1 VEAVHIDPRALA
13 ESLDGLTG
21 TDRAPEPI
29 EAGVARIIDATR
41 SLFAVDGV
49 GLMLADEELALR
61 YVGATDEAARALE
74 RAQAELGAGPCVESF
89 VTSRATVTADLARDS
104 RWPELAERLV
114 PLGVRAVLGVPSR
127 LGGLPV
133 GTLNVYRTEPYEWDN
148 SDIAAVEAYNAILE
162 HLLGHA
168 VSARHKG
175 VIVEQL
181 QIALDRRVMIER
193 AVGAIMARR
202 GLSAQES
209 FDALRRAARNSR
221 RPVAELAALAL
232 DGGAEVV

>member
-1 VEAVHIDPRALA
+1 VDAVHVDPRALA
-13 ESLDGLTG
+13 DSLDRLAGVES
-21 TDRAPEPI
+21 APEPI
-29 EAGVARIIDATR
+29 EAGLARIIEATR

-74 RAQAELGAGPCVESF
+74 RAQAEIGAGPCVESF
-89 VTSRATVTADLARDS
+89 VSCRATVTADLADDA

-133 GTLNVYRTEPYEWDN
+133 GTLNVYRGEPYEWDS

-162 HLLGHA
+162 DQLGHA
-168 VSARHKG
+168 LSARRKG
-175 VIVEQL
+175 IIVEQL
-181 QIALDRRVMIER
+181 QTALDRRVLIER
-193 AVGAIMARR
+193 AVGAIMVRRDLGAR
-202 GLSAQES
+202 ES
-209 FDALRRAARNSR
+209 FEALRRAARSAR
-221 RPVAELAALAL
+221 RPVAELATIVL
-232 DGGAEVV
+232 DGADDIV